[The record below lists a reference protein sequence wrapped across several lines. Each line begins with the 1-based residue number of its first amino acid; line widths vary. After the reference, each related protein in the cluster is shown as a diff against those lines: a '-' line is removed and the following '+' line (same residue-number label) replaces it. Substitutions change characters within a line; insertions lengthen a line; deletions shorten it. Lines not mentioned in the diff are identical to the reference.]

1 MNEEISIDKLK
12 FFASVTSN
20 ITHEIKNCLAII
32 NESNGLMED
41 MLLMAE
47 QGLFEPEKFQQ
58 LIQQNF
64 IQLKKAN
71 NVLSYINWLSNSLDR
86 HTEPIESHT
95 FLENITAS
103 VSSITENKK
112 IKLLVSALKEHISWE
127 GNLFSLQFLLYL
139 TMQHLATLCQKGG
152 TIRLILNQHPS
163 GRIVFNLTCEHP
175 IASEKV
181 HLETQALDFMVKEQ
195 GGEIQISCPEEDSLA
210 FTLSFPKTIE

>member
-112 IKLLVSALKEHISWE
+112 IKLLVSAPREPVNWE
-127 GNLFSLQFLLYL
+127 GNLFSLQCLLYL
-139 TMQHLATLCQKGG
+139 TMQHLVSLCQKGG
-152 TIRLILNQHPS
+152 TIRLILNQRSPGH
-163 GRIVFNLTCEHP
+163 IVFRLTCEHLT
-175 IASEKV
+175 ASEKV